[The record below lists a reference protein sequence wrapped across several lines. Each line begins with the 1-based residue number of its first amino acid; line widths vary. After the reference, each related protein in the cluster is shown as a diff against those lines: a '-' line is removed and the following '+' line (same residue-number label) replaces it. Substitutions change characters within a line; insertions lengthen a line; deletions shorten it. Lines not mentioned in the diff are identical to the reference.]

1 MALSPNAVPMRWAS
15 GPLEI
20 ALRGKTDGFTPQH
33 RQTLERFHDPASL
46 EILKDSPIDCLL
58 LSWAAGL
65 PEDAVQQKSATALVA
80 AARQRNLAVVGWVKG
95 SADHA
100 AAIAAARAAGLA
112 AVAMQDFRGQADFP
126 VIPWGERAKMPW
138 DAPGPLLAAT
148 GNVWPG
154 VTMAGFGDNAG
165 PTAVPWLDSNG
176 WFVQMARAR
185 TQKPLW
191 LMFDPPGKGRVLT
204 AANYQT
210 AICDAEITGGRWAIS
225 LDDTLRAGLT
235 EGNATA
241 RDTFSQIGE
250 TIMFFKKHA
259 DWRTF
264 RPLGAFGV
272 VSDFAGDNYD
282 MSGEILNLAAR
293 RNLQFRVI
301 WKSQALEQPFK
312 RLKAILY
319 ADKAAPGAQLR
330 RKLMDFAQQGG
341 LLITGPQWGPAGT
354 PADPGFDTQF
364 AVRNFGKGRLAVA
377 KGELTD
383 AYQVAV
389 EAQFLV
395 SHANDLVKIYNSSSS
410 GCTLVMGSPDGKR
423 ALVQVLAFATGRGS
437 SARTVWVREK
447 YRAAS
452 LWSIGAAA
460 PLRIEPVPADE
471 YFGVECQIP
480 SAIPGYFAL
489 EFAV

>member
-1 MALSPNAVPMRWAS
+1 MRWAS

-33 RQTLERFHDPASL
+33 KQTLERFHDPASL
-46 EILKDSPIDCLL
+46 EILKNSPIDCLVV
-58 LSWAAGL
+58 SWAAGL
-65 PEDAVQQKSATALVA
+65 PEDAAQQRSATALIA
-80 AARQRNLAVVGWVKG
+80 AARQRNLAVVGWVQG

-100 AAIAAARAAGLA
+100 AAIAAGRAAGLA
-112 AVAMQDFRGQADFP
+112 AVAVQDFKGQTDFP
-126 VIPWGERAKMPW
+126 IIPWGERSKMPW
-138 DAPGPLLAAT
+138 DAPGPVLAAS
-148 GNVWPG
+148 GNVWAGVSMPG
-154 VTMAGFGDNAG
+154 SGDSAG
-165 PTAVPWLDSNG
+165 PTSVPWLDSNG

-191 LMFDPPGKGRVLT
+191 LMFDPPGKGRILT

-225 LDDTLRAGLT
+225 LDETLCAGLA
-235 EGNATA
+235 EGNAAA
-241 RDTFSQIGE
+241 RETFSRIGA
-250 TIMFFKKHA
+250 TIAFFGRHA
-259 DWRTF
+259 AWQTF
-264 RPLGAFGV
+264 RPRGVFGV
-272 VSDFAGDNYD
+272 VSDFTGDNYD

-301 WKSQALEQPFK
+301 WKSQAIEQAFTG
-312 RLKAILY
+312 LKALIY
-319 ADKAAPGAQLR
+319 ADQAAPEGPLR

-341 LLITGPQWGPAGT
+341 LLITGPKWGLEGT
-354 PADPGFDTQF
+354 PTDPGFDTQF

-377 KGELTD
+377 KGDLTD

-389 EAQFLV
+389 DAQFLV
-395 SHANDLVKIYNSSSS
+395 SHANDLVKVYNSSSS

-423 ALVQVLAFATGRGS
+423 TLVQVLAFATGRGS

-447 YRAAS
+447 YRTAS

-480 SAIPGYFAL
+480 ATVPGYFAL
-489 EFAV
+489 EFEA

>member
-1 MALSPNAVPMRWAS
+1 V
-15 GPLEI
+15 
-20 ALRGKTDGFTPQH
+20 
-33 RQTLERFHDPASL
+33 
-46 EILKDSPIDCLL
+46 
-58 LSWAAGL
+58 
-65 PEDAVQQKSATALVA
+65 
-80 AARQRNLAVVGWVKG
+80 
-95 SADHA
+95 
-100 AAIAAARAAGLA
+100 LA
-112 AVAMQDFRGQADFP
+112 AS
-126 VIPWGERAKMPW
+126 
-138 DAPGPLLAAT
+138 

-154 VTMAGFGDNAG
+154 VSMPGSGDSAG
-165 PTAVPWLDSNG
+165 PTSVPWLDSNG

-191 LMFDPPGKGRVLT
+191 LMFDPPGKGRILT

-225 LDDTLRAGLT
+225 LDETLCAGLA
-235 EGNATA
+235 EGNAAA
-241 RDTFSQIGE
+241 RETFSRIGA
-250 TIMFFKKHA
+250 TIAFFGRHA
-259 DWRTF
+259 AWQTF
-264 RPLGAFGV
+264 RPRGVFGV
-272 VSDFAGDNYD
+272 VSDFTGDNYD

-301 WKSQALEQPFK
+301 WKSQAIEQAFTG
-312 RLKAILY
+312 LKALIY
-319 ADKAAPGAQLR
+319 ADQAAPEGPLR

-341 LLITGPQWGPAGT
+341 LLITGPKWGLEGT
-354 PADPGFDTQF
+354 PTDPGFDTQF

-377 KGELTD
+377 KGDLTD

-389 EAQFLV
+389 DAQFLV
-395 SHANDLVKIYNSSSS
+395 SHANDLVKVYNSSSS

-423 ALVQVLAFATGRGS
+423 TLVQVLAFATGRGS

-447 YRAAS
+447 YRTAS

-480 SAIPGYFAL
+480 ATVPGYFAL
-489 EFAV
+489 EFEA